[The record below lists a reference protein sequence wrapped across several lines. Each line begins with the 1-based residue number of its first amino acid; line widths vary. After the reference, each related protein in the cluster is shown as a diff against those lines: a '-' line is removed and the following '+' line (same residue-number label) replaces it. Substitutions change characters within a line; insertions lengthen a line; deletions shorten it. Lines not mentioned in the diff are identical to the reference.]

1 MKKNTP
7 DIIRLYLNAEFN
19 RLIKGGY
26 SEFEAQYIIKRDID
40 KLIKKYKNRNS

>member
-7 DIIRLYLNAEFN
+7 DIIRLYLNAEYS

-26 SEFEAQYIIKRDID
+26 SDFEAHFIIKRDID
-40 KLIKKYKNRNS
+40 KLIMKYKNRNS